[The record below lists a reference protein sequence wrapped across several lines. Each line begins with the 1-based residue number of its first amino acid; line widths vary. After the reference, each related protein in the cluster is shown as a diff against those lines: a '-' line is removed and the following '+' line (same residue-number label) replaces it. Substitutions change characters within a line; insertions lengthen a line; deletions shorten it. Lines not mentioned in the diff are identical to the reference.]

1 VVLGAAGVEKVITVR
16 LTAEEQAAVEKSAR
30 EVQDSIA
37 KLNFRPPAPYR
48 SSFQKVQTK
57 VRG

>member
-1 VVLGAAGVEKVITVR
+1 VEKVITVR

-37 KLNFRPPAPYR
+37 KLNL
-48 SSFQKVQTK
+48 
-57 VRG
+57 